1 MKHPDMGPH
10 ARAMML
16 VAFAA
21 GVLLHVDRA
30 PGWSLGVAAAAFG
43 WQLAH
48 LRWRLPLPGAVVRT
62 ALAIGLLLLTVISYR
77 TVSGLAAG
85 STLLLVMGA
94 AKLLEVRQRR
104 DARVVAMVALAL
116 LLAAC
121 LDRQSLTRVP
131 LYLAAGWAAV
141 SALAALGS
149 MADPRPRVTLA
160 SSGRA
165 LLIALPL
172 AALSFVLVPRLPGAL
187 WGLPPSEE
195 ATTGLG
201 DEMSPGSIS
210 ELSISEDV
218 AFRVRF
224 EGPAPP
230 PSQRYWRGPVLHD
243 FDGYTWRRRQGPGA
257 VRQPW
262 EPASAA
268 LRYEVMLEPT
278 GRSYL
283 FGVDTIGQISG
294 RRNFQTFDGQAIAS
308 REVTSPITYE
318 GVSYLEVRYTT
329 PLSMTGRRLDTQPL
343 GDRNPRTQALARQL
357 RAAAADDRDYTQR
370 ALRYFRDGGFE
381 YTLTP
386 PKLDRDS
393 IDDLL
398 FNTRLGFCGHFASAY
413 VAMMRAVG
421 IPARVVTGYLGGTWN
436 PVGGYYVVRQS
447 DAHAWAEVWIEGSG
461 WTRIDPTAVV
471 APGRLQRG
479 LNELLGQDSP
489 LAGRLF
495 VQSEWLRRLRDTW
508 DAASSLWQ
516 ERIVNYDLASQLA
529 LLQKLGL
536 GRLDYRA
543 LALLLL
549 GAAALWGLWV
559 MHGLAGAPRGPATD
573 ALGRLWRRF
582 GKLLET
588 RGIDVA
594 AHDGPQ
600 AVTQRAMRRFPALA
614 ADIREFSDGY
624 LALRFGRAA
633 AAPSPGQLRALD
645 RRLSALARATRA
657 HRRPR
662 TE

>member
-1 MKHPDMGPH
+1 MTEPGMGPH
-10 ARAMML
+10 ARRMML
-16 VAFAA
+16 MAFAA

-30 PGWSLGVAAAAFG
+30 PGWSLGVAAAAFC

-62 ALAIGLLLLTVISYR
+62 ALAIGLLLLTVISHR
-77 TVSGLAAG
+77 TLSGLSAG
-85 STLLLVMGA
+85 GTLLLVMGS

-121 LDRQSLTRVP
+121 LDRQSLLRVP
-131 LYLAAGWAAV
+131 MYLAAGWIALSALTAQG
-141 SALAALGS
+141 SQADSRPRAALAA
-149 MADPRPRVTLA
+149 
-160 SSGRA
+160 SGRA

-172 AALSFVLVPRLPGAL
+172 AAVSFVLVPRLPGAL

-210 ELSISEDV
+210 ELSVSEDV

-243 FDGYTWRRRQGPGA
+243 FDGYTWRRRLGPGA
-257 VRQPW
+257 VHQAW
-262 EPASAA
+262 EPASPA
-268 LRYEVMLEPT
+268 LRYQVMLEPT
-278 GRSYL
+278 GRNYL
-283 FGVDTIGQISG
+283 FGVDTLGQISG
-294 RRNFQTFDGQAIAS
+294 RRNFRTFDGQAIAS
-308 REVTSPITYE
+308 REVTAPIRYE

-329 PLSMTGRRLDTQPL
+329 PLSLTGHRLDTQPL
-343 GDRNPRTQALARQL
+343 GDRNRRTQALARQL
-357 RAAAADDRDYTQR
+357 RAASPDDRGYAQR
-370 ALRYFRDGGFE
+370 VLQYLREGGFQ

-386 PKLDRDS
+386 PRLDRDS

-471 APGRLQRG
+471 APERLQRG
-479 LNELLGQDSP
+479 LNELLDSGAS
-489 LAGRLF
+489 LTGRLF
-495 VQSEWLRRLRDTW
+495 VQAEWLRRLRDTW
-508 DAASSLWQ
+508 DAAANFWQ
-516 ERIVNYDLASQLA
+516 ERIVNYNLSSQLA
-529 LLQKLGL
+529 LLEKLGL
-536 GRLDYRA
+536 GRFDYRA

-549 GAAALWGLWV
+549 GVAALWGLWV
-559 MHGLAGAPRGPATD
+559 MRGLAGAPRGPAPD
-573 ALGRLWRRF
+573 ALARLWRRY
-582 GKLLET
+582 GTLLET
-588 RGIDVA
+588 RGVAIA
-594 AHDGPQ
+594 AHDGPKTV
-600 AVTQRAMRRFPALA
+600 ALRAMQRFPTVA
-614 ADIREFSDGY
+614 AEIRDFSDAY
-624 LALRFGRAA
+624 LALRFGPAA
-633 AAPSPGQLRALD
+633 AAPSRGQLRELD

-662 TE
+662 TA